1 MTRQRRGWRALI
13 TMVWL
18 VPAVHVAVRVFDY
31 RTTREWLGRRAEA
44 RRGALVTPSTDL
56 ATWQLATARV
66 TRYSL
71 LPGNCLSRSLALEY
85 VLRAHG
91 HDAQLHLGV
100 SRADGIFAAHAWVT
114 HGDTVLNDTQDVA
127 SRYVPFTRR
136 PLPPR
141 H

>member
-1 MTRQRRGWRALI
+1 MTRPRRGWMPLM

-18 VPAVHVAVRVFDY
+18 VPAVHVAVRAFDY
-31 RTTREWLGRRAEA
+31 RKTREWLERRAAA
-44 RRGALVTPSTDL
+44 RRSSPSGSPEDL
-56 ATWQLATARV
+56 AAWPLATARV

-85 VLRAHG
+85 VLRARG

-100 SRADGIFAAHAWVT
+100 TRADGAFAAHAWVT

-136 PLPPR
+136 PLPPQR
-141 H
+141 